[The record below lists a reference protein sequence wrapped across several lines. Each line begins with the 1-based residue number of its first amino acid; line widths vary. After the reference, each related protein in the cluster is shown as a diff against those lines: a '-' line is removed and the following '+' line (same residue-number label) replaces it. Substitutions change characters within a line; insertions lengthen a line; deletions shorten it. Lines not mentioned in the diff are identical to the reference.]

1 MLVDVANFQLN
12 ANSDKNLITAAAND
26 FIGPCTQSYRFLIR
40 VTANISLDVG
50 TTYVN
55 KCKSKKSKSKCLPL
69 WEVEAE
75 MPLSCRTE
83 AQSRGKGSLWGSSLW
98 DVMEEIS
105 PGKNWRSP
113 LTHQG
118 AIRGLSV
125 LGGAC
130 CVWPRD

>member
-55 KCKSKKSKSKCLPL
+55 KCKSKKKQMFRVFAPL
-69 WEVEAE
+69 GSRSRNA
-75 MPLSCRTE
+75 PLV
-83 AQSRGKGSLWGSSLW
+83 Q
-98 DVMEEIS
+98 D
-105 PGKNWRSP
+105 
-113 LTHQG
+113 
-118 AIRGLSV
+118 
-125 LGGAC
+125 
-130 CVWPRD
+130 